1 MVLTGRQTEALFK
14 HLEDVHENDELEFKA
29 AKGGLPHSFYSSN
42 VDTSVAN
49 VDTSVANVD
58 TSDANVDSFCA
69 NVDTS
74 NIKIIPRLLG
84 DGILEREFPLTPN
97 HPSQRYKKSN
107 G

>member
-29 AKGGLPHSFYSSN
+29 AKGGLPHSFSA
-42 VDTSVAN
+42 AN
-49 VDTSVANVD
+49 VDTSA
-58 TSDANVDSFCA
+58 ANVDSFCA

-74 NIKIIPRLLG
+74 GSNVDTSDITIIPRLLG
-84 DGILEREFPLTPN
+84 DGILVREFPLTPN
-97 HPSQRYKKSN
+97 HPFQRYKKSN